1 VREKRLSLRGIG
13 QADCGNPENVRQI
26 ANFPGNPYPRNGSE
40 KTLSRFVNPPRLCSS
55 RRRFHISPGKPL
67 IAYRP
72 YRLVPDPMSRH
83 RHKLSKKA
91 GLSPGTLHLD
101 GEPRTGPVRIT
112 LMDYDAARYVE
123 KECESIEE
131 CFPYRDT
138 GTITWI
144 NIDGLANTEV
154 IEKIGRHFAIH
165 PLILEDILN
174 TEQRPKME
182 DLGSYLYLNLKML
195 MLAGPEKEIRAE
207 HVSMI
212 IGPHHL
218 ISFQETV
225 GDVFDPVRDRIR
237 RDGRIRK
244 NGPDYLAYALIDDI
258 VDNYFIV
265 MEQIQER
272 VENLEEELVVH
283 PLQQSLRKINGLK
296 KEMIY
301 LRKAVWP
308 LRELITGLERTDSPL
323 IQESTHIYLRDV
335 YDHTIQVIDTLET
348 LRDMVSGMLD
358 IYLSGL
364 SYKMN
369 EIMKVLTLI
378 ATIFIPLTFVAG
390 VYGMNFHYMPELTWE
405 YGYITVWGVMIA
417 IVIVMLSYFRKR
429 EWI

>member
-1 VREKRLSLRGIG
+1 M
-13 QADCGNPENVRQI
+13 
-26 ANFPGNPYPRNGSE
+26 
-40 KTLSRFVNPPRLCSS
+40 T
-55 RRRFHISPGKPL
+55 
-67 IAYRP
+67 
-72 YRLVPDPMSRH
+72 RH
-83 RHKLSKKA
+83 RHKLAKKA
-91 GLSPGTLHLD
+91 GLSPGTLHME
-101 GEPRTGPVRIT
+101 GEPRIAPVRIT
-112 LMDYDAARYVE
+112 VMDWDAAHYVE
-123 KECESIEE
+123 KRCDAIEE

-174 TEQRPKME
+174 VEQRPKME
-182 DLGSYLYLNLKML
+182 DLGSYIYLNLKML
-195 MLAGPEKEIRAE
+195 MLAGPGKETRAE

-212 IGPHHL
+212 IGPNYL

-272 VENLEEELVVH
+272 VEDLEEELVVH

-390 VYGMNFHYMPELTWE
+390 VYGMNFHYMPELSWE
-405 YGYITVWGVMIA
+405 YGYFTIWAVMIA
-417 IVIVMLSYFRKR
+417 IVAVMLYYFRKR

>member
-1 VREKRLSLRGIG
+1 
-13 QADCGNPENVRQI
+13 
-26 ANFPGNPYPRNGSE
+26 
-40 KTLSRFVNPPRLCSS
+40 
-55 RRRFHISPGKPL
+55 
-67 IAYRP
+67 
-72 YRLVPDPMSRH
+72 MSRH

-91 GLSPGTLHLD
+91 GLSPGTLHLE

-112 LMDYDAARYVE
+112 LMDYDATRYVE
-123 KECESIEE
+123 KQCDSIEE

-182 DLGSYLYLNLKML
+182 DLDSYLYLNLKML

-244 NGPDYLAYALIDDI
+244 NGSDYLAYALIDDI

-272 VENLEEELVVH
+272 VEDLEEELVVH
-283 PLQQSLRKINGLK
+283 PLQQSLRKINQLK
-296 KEMIY
+296 KEMIF

>member
-1 VREKRLSLRGIG
+1 
-13 QADCGNPENVRQI
+13 
-26 ANFPGNPYPRNGSE
+26 
-40 KTLSRFVNPPRLCSS
+40 
-55 RRRFHISPGKPL
+55 
-67 IAYRP
+67 
-72 YRLVPDPMSRH
+72 
-83 RHKLSKKA
+83 
-91 GLSPGTLHLD
+91 
-101 GEPRTGPVRIT
+101 
-112 LMDYDAARYVE
+112 MDYDAARYVE
-123 KECESIEE
+123 KQCESIEE

-182 DLGSYLYLNLKML
+182 DLDSYLYLNLKML

-218 ISFQETV
+218 ISFQEPV

-272 VENLEEELVVH
+272 VEDLEEELVVH
-283 PLQQSLRKINGLK
+283 PLQQSLRKINQLK
-296 KEMIY
+296 KEMIF

-390 VYGMNFHYMPELTWE
+390 VYGMYFHYMPELTWE

>member
-1 VREKRLSLRGIG
+1 
-13 QADCGNPENVRQI
+13 
-26 ANFPGNPYPRNGSE
+26 
-40 KTLSRFVNPPRLCSS
+40 
-55 RRRFHISPGKPL
+55 
-67 IAYRP
+67 
-72 YRLVPDPMSRH
+72 MSRH

-91 GLSPGTLHLD
+91 GLSPGTLHLE

-112 LMDYDAARYVE
+112 LMDYDSTRYVE
-123 KECESIEE
+123 KQCDSIEE

-144 NIDGLANTEV
+144 NIDGLANIEV

-182 DLGSYLYLNLKML
+182 DLDSYLYLNLKML
-195 MLAGPEKEIRAE
+195 MLTGPERAIRAE

-212 IGPHHL
+212 IGPRYL

-265 MEQIQER
+265 IEQIQER
-272 VENLEEELVVH
+272 VEDLEEELVVR

-296 KEMIY
+296 KEMIF
-301 LRKAVWP
+301 LRKTVWP

-390 VYGMNFHYMPELTWE
+390 VYGMNFQHMPELSWK
-405 YGYITVWGVMIA
+405 YGYYTVWVVMIA
-417 IVIVMLSYFRKR
+417 IVVVMLAYFRKR